1 MEKQRIIRYAVY
13 VAVGLL
19 LAVAVAGMRGLF
31 KAPAPDADGN
41 VTERT
46 TADVMTILSDSFLV
60 PGVLF
65 AGIGG
70 LSWAASK
77 EAYDGLA
84 YGMRTFFR
92 SLIPGKTREHV
103 SYYDYKKEK
112 AENRK
117 PWDAVSLIVGAGFL
131 VLSLI
136 FTFLYFIN

>member
-1 MEKQRIIRYAVY
+1 MEKQKIIRCAVY

-19 LAVAVAGMRGLF
+19 LAVAIAGLRGLF
-31 KAPAPDADGN
+31 STPAPDADGN

-46 TADVMTILSDSFLV
+46 ATDVITILSDSFLV
-60 PGVLF
+60 PGTLF

-92 SLIPGKTREHV
+92 SIIPGKVREHV

-117 PWDAVSLIVGAGFL
+117 PWDPVSLIVGAGFL
-131 VLSLI
+131 ALSLI
-136 FTFLYFIN
+136 FTLLFFII